1 MKKLTNIFRGQALGV
16 DEALKHPDHRR
27 PKTRREFISSG
38 FQSGCGMLLGS
49 SIISMMGSQS
59 HAISNGLLDK
69 YYQPTSCDLANL
81 SGRKIPFIC
90 FDLAGG
96 ANISGSNVLVGGPG
110 GQRDPLSTAGYDKLG
125 LKPDIVP
132 SANNPNS
139 ASGDFS
145 DDSLGLLF
153 HSESAM
159 LRGIK
164 ERASDT
170 AQLATNGAIIP
181 GRSDN
186 DTGNN
191 PHNPMYGIY
200 QAGLRGQLL
209 QLVGSEN
216 SVSGG
221 NSMAPSMM
229 INPEIRP
236 TKIDRPA
243 DARGLVDV
251 GDLNSLLDNPQD
263 VLAVMETMKHITD
276 FKLDMSNTLLTPGSV
291 DQGLKNRLACEH
303 IRSADTLEKYSSP
316 ADIDPSEDPLIV
328 GTNGIFSQSEFDG
341 DREFQKTASV
351 MKLVIEGHAGAGTIE
366 MGGYDYHTGDRRTGE
381 ARDLRAGRCIGACI
395 EYAFQKQ
402 TPLMLYVFSDGSVAS
417 DGTIEMV
424 NGIEK
429 GVWTGD
435 NSSTAASFF
444 LVIDPIGGRPEL
456 LDELPANPL
465 MHQQI
470 GWMRADASVE
480 TAATPA
486 ANSVNLLVETVI
498 LNYMALHG
506 TDSDFDQAGYF
517 PGQSLGQSVED
528 RKRFVAFKP
537 LGSVSG
543 GFISP
548 PSG

>member
-1 MKKLTNIFRGQALGV
+1 MASNKKTFGL
-16 DEALKHPDHRR
+16 DEALKHPDHSR
-27 PKTRREFISSG
+27 PKTRREFISQG
-38 FQSGCGMLLGS
+38 FKAGGGMMLGT
-49 SIISMMGSQS
+49 SIFSLMGSRA
-59 HAISNGLLDK
+59 HGISDGLLNK
-69 YYQPTSCDLANL
+69 YYNPSSCELSNL
-81 SGRKIPFIC
+81 TGRKIPFIC

-110 GQRDPLSTAGYDKLG
+110 GQLDPLSTAGYQKLG
-125 LKPDIVP
+125 LTPDI
-132 SANNPNS
+132 APND
-139 ASGDFS
+139 AGDFS
-145 DDSLGLLF
+145 DNSLGLLF

-159 LRGIK
+159 LRGIQ
-164 ERASDT
+164 ERASAA
-170 AQLATNGAIIP
+170 AQAATNGAVIP

-200 QAGLRGQLL
+200 QAGLRGQLV

-216 SVSGG
+216 TESGG
-221 NSMAPSMM
+221 NSMAPSMY

-236 TKIDRPA
+236 TKIDRA
-243 DARGLVDV
+243 SDARGLVDV
-251 GDLNSLLDNPQD
+251 GDLNQLLDNPED
-263 VLAVMETMKHITD
+263 VVAVMEAMKHITD
-276 FKLDMSNTLLTPGSV
+276 FKLDMSNTLTSQ
-291 DQGLKNRLACEH
+291 DTQLKERISCEYL
-303 IRSADTLEKYSSP
+303 RSADTLEKYNDP
-316 ADIDPSEDPLIV
+316 NVIDPSADPIIV
-328 GTNGIFSQSEFDG
+328 GSSGIFSQAEFDG

-351 MKLVIEGHAGAGTIE
+351 MKLVIDGHAGAGTIE

-395 EYAFQKQ
+395 EYAMQKN

-417 DGTIEMV
+417 NGMIEMV

-444 LVIDPIGGRPEL
+444 LVIDPMGGRPAL
-456 LDELPANPL
+456 LDQMPSNPL

-470 GWMRADASVE
+470 GWMRSDASVE
-480 TAATPA
+480 TGATPA

-506 TDSDFDQAGYF
+506 EEVSFANAGYF
-517 PGQSLGQSVED
+517 PSQSLGATVDE
-528 RKRFVAFKP
+528 RKRYIAFQP
-537 LGSVSG
+537 LASVSG
-543 GFISP
+543 GYITP
-548 PSG
+548 PP